1 MLNKSL
7 LLASIALCLSFSA
20 AKAQLF
26 STGAITGDSS
36 IEDVGTVVDAYAF
49 NYGGTS
55 FTINGVNFTSTSNI
69 NGTFSGYTA
78 NGPGIDGTG
87 GGIVPSGSGGLDTN
101 LSSNLQTLEQSGIH
115 NASGNFYLEL
125 TGLNPG
131 QTYALQLL
139 IDANSHDARTQAY
152 KDGLVTSATIT
163 AGGNQ
168 AGNPSVNSG
177 DNTPYNP
184 AYITDDFTAT
194 GATETLYAQDGGGAG
209 AQLSGYV
216 LEATPEPS
224 TWALMGL
231 GFVGLLYLV
240 RRPLARS

>member
-1 MLNKSL
+1 MINKSL
-7 LLASIALCLSFSA
+7 ILASIALCLSFSA
-20 AKAQLF
+20 AQAQVF
-26 STGAITGDSS
+26 STGIVTGDSS

-49 NYGGTS
+49 NYSGS
-55 FTINGVNFTSTSNI
+55 DFTINGVNFTSTSNI
-69 NGTFSGYTA
+69 SGTFSGYTA

-87 GGIVPSGSGGLDTN
+87 GGIVPSSNGGLDTN
-101 LSSNLQTLEQSGIH
+101 LSTNLQTVENNGIH

-139 IDANSHDARTQAY
+139 INANSHDARTQAY
-152 KDGLVTSATIT
+152 ADGLVVSPTVT
-163 AGGNQ
+163 AGGNG
-168 AGNPSVNSG
+168 AGVPTVNDG
-177 DNTPYNP
+177 NNTGYDP
-184 AYITDDFTAT
+184 AYIIDDFTAT
-194 GATETLYAQDGGGAG
+194 GATETLYAQVGGGAG

-231 GFVGLLYLV
+231 SLVGLLYLA